1 MRLALA
7 GMEEGTPHRH
17 RHSGPESVRRRNH
30 PTGRGAGFAKG
41 VIDLRDAE
49 VVALVELQLNASG
62 RLRAHSLAMKAGG
75 GWGRQGG
82 SKDRGVYREGVLY
95 PYPE

>member
-41 VIDLRDAE
+41 GIDLRGAE
-49 VVALVELQLNASG
+49 VEALVELLLNASG
-62 RLRAHSLAMKAGG
+62 RLRAHSHSVVAGG
-75 GWGRQGG
+75 GW
-82 SKDRGVYREGVLY
+82 
-95 PYPE
+95 

>member
-17 RHSGPESVRRRNH
+17 RHSGPKSVRRRIH
-30 PTGRGAGFAKG
+30 RGAGFASG
-41 VIDLRDAE
+41 EIDLRDAE

-62 RLRAHSLAMKAGG
+62 RLGAHSLSMKAGG
-75 GWGRQGG
+75 GWMRQGG
-82 SKDRGVYREGVLY
+82 SKEVN
-95 PYPE
+95 